1 MRRPAPKI
9 VALGLALALVACG
22 DAAPPRST
30 ATARALPSLAATGAS
45 PDDVVVARVD
55 ERPVW
60 GSCVAAQAKA
70 ERVDAKTALQQC
82 IDLELAA
89 QEAERR
95 GLATDPD
102 VGDALEQALA
112 SRFVER
118 EFSQRFRSVADLP
131 ASVVEPVFK
140 KNAWRMHREE
150 YRGSFFARI
159 ELPESEKGTPAD
171 VAAGEAAQKA
181 YATLASRADLFP
193 DDVEGA
199 LRAAAGPGMKVSG
212 SNADPATF
220 GPSSRLQAYY
230 HEPLFAI
237 PAIGQVA
244 PPVRGAY
251 GWDII
256 LFTTRLEP
264 LERTR
269 EQVLEDLWPALRLRY
284 FMLWSAEAGKGHVQ
298 PYAYDDA
305 TLQKLLGGDQ

>member
-1 MRRPAPKI
+1 MRWIATI
-9 VALGLALALVACG
+9 TLALAACG
-22 DAAPPRST
+22 DAAPPRPT
-30 ATARALPSLAATGAS
+30 ATAQAVPSLAATGAS

-60 GSCVAAQAKA
+60 GSCVAAQAAA
-70 ERVDAKTALQQC
+70 ERVDARTALQQC

-95 GLATDPD
+95 GLARDPD
-102 VGDALEQALA
+102 VGEALKQALA

-118 EFSQRFRSVADLP
+118 EFTQKFRSVADLP
-131 ASVVEPVFK
+131 PAVVEPVFK
-140 KNAWRMHREE
+140 KNAWRMHRDE

-159 ELPESEKGTPAD
+159 ELGEAEKGTPTD

-181 YATLASRADLFP
+181 YAALATRTGLFP
-193 DDVEGA
+193 HDVETA
-199 LRAAAGPGMKVSG
+199 LREAAGPNLKVIG
-212 SNADPATF
+212 GTADPATF

-230 HEPLFAI
+230 HEPLFRI

-256 LFTTRLEP
+256 LFTTRIEP

-269 EQVLEDLWPALRLRY
+269 EEVLAELWPALRLRH
-284 FMLWSAEAGKGHVQ
+284 FMQWSAEAGKGRVQ

-305 TLQKLLGGDQ
+305 TLQRLLGGEQ